1 MKDGFL
7 IAVFSFKIKENTMQN
22 KVSIYDNTINFVN
35 NLYTTIK
42 NNKPFL
48 INNYQKYFYFGKNQD
63 YRGVISFEESETDF
77 SIELIIKN
85 KENEMFLILSKDYF
99 THVIKYYCNENYN
112 NILEEIFN
120 NYDYFNQ
127 LQDEIVTELEYM
139 ENDYKNLKI
148 SNYKEFRKE
157 IYKLIENL
165 EFKFLETDKS
175 IHKKLEGFQDNEL
188 NYIIEKKDSLS
199 EYSIN
204 IQTTIFNNIP
214 QTYID
219 IYNID
224 NKILEYTGKL
234 FDNQFYLEEIG
245 YSLNTLDEENWEII
259 YKLLF
264 INIDKTI
271 NELTI

>member
-245 YSLNTLDEENWEII
+245 YSLNTLDEENWETI

>member
-99 THVIKYYCNENYN
+99 THAIKYYCNENYN

-165 EFKFLETDKS
+165 EFKFLETDES
-175 IHKKLEGFQDNEL
+175 IHKKLDGFQDNEL

-245 YSLNTLDEENWEII
+245 YSLNTLDEENWETI

>member
-175 IHKKLEGFQDNEL
+175 IHKKLDGFQDNEL

>member
-1 MKDGFL
+1 
-7 IAVFSFKIKENTMQN
+7 MQN

-42 NNKPFL
+42 NNKTFL

-99 THVIKYYCNENYN
+99 THAIKYYCNENYN

-127 LQDEIVTELEYM
+127 LQDE
-139 ENDYKNLKI
+139 
-148 SNYKEFRKE
+148 
-157 IYKLIENL
+157 
-165 EFKFLETDKS
+165 FKFLETDKS
-175 IHKKLEGFQDNEL
+175 IHKKLDGFQDNEL

-245 YSLNTLDEENWEII
+245 YSLNTLDEENWETI

>member
-1 MKDGFL
+1 
-7 IAVFSFKIKENTMQN
+7 MQN

-85 KENEMFLILSKDYF
+85 KENEMFLIISKNYF
-99 THVIKYYCNENYN
+99 THAIKYYYNENYN

>member
-1 MKDGFL
+1 
-7 IAVFSFKIKENTMQN
+7 
-22 KVSIYDNTINFVN
+22 
-35 NLYTTIK
+35 
-42 NNKPFL
+42 
-48 INNYQKYFYFGKNQD
+48 
-63 YRGVISFEESETDF
+63 
-77 SIELIIKN
+77 
-85 KENEMFLILSKDYF
+85 
-99 THVIKYYCNENYN
+99 
-112 NILEEIFN
+112 
-120 NYDYFNQ
+120 
-127 LQDEIVTELEYM
+127 M

-245 YSLNTLDEENWEII
+245 YSLNTLDEENWETI

>member
-1 MKDGFL
+1 
-7 IAVFSFKIKENTMQN
+7 MQTN
-22 KVSIYDNTINFVN
+22 ISIYDNAINIVN
-35 NLYTTIK
+35 NLYATIK

-48 INNYQKYFYFGKNQD
+48 INNYQKYFYFGTNQD

-85 KENEMFLILSKDYF
+85 KENEMFLVISKNYF
-99 THVIKYYCNENYN
+99 THAIKYYYNENYN

>member
-99 THVIKYYCNENYN
+99 THAIKYYCNENYN

-175 IHKKLEGFQDNEL
+175 IHKKLDGFQDNEL

-245 YSLNTLDEENWEII
+245 YSLNTLDEENWETI